1 MIYSQNLLKLVISL
15 AKNFHSVPCIPGLYV
30 CLRCVDLN
38 FNGVLLYFLG
48 IQCAIDVAAELRIK
62 YTIPKVCTAHAQAF
76 AAYLQYELVVP
87 TIFGLAVVYLVALYV
102 DTVFHDL

>member
-1 MIYSQNLLKLVISL
+1 M
-15 AKNFHSVPCIPGLYV
+15 
-30 CLRCVDLN
+30 
-38 FNGVLLYFLG
+38 LLYFLG

-76 AAYLQYELVVP
+76 AAYLRYEVVP
-87 TIFGLAVVYLVALYV
+87 AIFGLAVVYLVALYV